1 LKTVHIDFVSDIAC
15 PWCAIGLASLEKAL
29 SVVGDEVNVEIHFQ
43 PFELNAHMPLGGQ
56 DVIEYLTEKYGTT
69 VSQVKANQENI
80 RKRAAE
86 MGFLFHPEGR
96 KRVYNTF
103 HAHRLLHWALA
114 EHGLE
119 AQYKLKKELL
129 ATYFTLAVSVDD
141 PKNLLDAVQ
150 RAGLS
155 IERARAIL
163 ESDEFAQAVRDQKK
177 KYTELGINSVP
188 AIILDNKYMI
198 QGAQAPELFASAM
211 RDCAQESES

>member
-1 LKTVHIDFVSDIAC
+1 
-15 PWCAIGLASLEKAL
+15 
-29 SVVGDEVNVEIHFQ
+29 
-43 PFELNAHMPLGGQ
+43 MPLGGQ
-56 DVIEYLTEKYGTT
+56 DVIEYLTEKYGST

-103 HAHRLLHWALA
+103 HAHRLMHWAQA
-114 EHGLE
+114 EHGLD

-141 PKNLLDAVQ
+141 PNNLLAAVE
-150 RAGLS
+150 RAGLPS
-155 IERARAIL
+155 ERARAIL
-163 ESDEFAQAVRDQKK
+163 ESDEYSQAVKDQKK

-198 QGAQAPELFASAM
+198 QGAQAPEMFASAL
-211 RDCAQESES
+211 RDCVQESNH

>member
-1 LKTVHIDFVSDIAC
+1 LKTVRIDFVSDIAC

-29 SVVGDEVNVEIHFQ
+29 DDVGSEVNVEVYFQ

-56 DVIEYLTEKYGTT
+56 DVIEYLTEKYGST

-103 HAHRLLHWALA
+103 HAHRLLRWAQA
-114 EHGLE
+114 EHGLD
-119 AQYKLKKELL
+119 AQYKLKKELF

-141 PKNLLDAVQ
+141 PNNLLAAVE
-150 RAGLS
+150 RAGLPS
-155 IERARAIL
+155 ERARAIL
-163 ESDEFAQAVRDQKK
+163 ESDEYAQAVKDQKK

-198 QGAQAPELFASAM
+198 QGAQAPEMFASAL
-211 RDCAQESES
+211 RDCAQESNH